1 MSAAQLEPDEAPT
14 LPSRRGGNQATAAS
28 ESTVTERLIAVF
40 SAVGVL
46 HILGWGGLLFF
57 VGPRYPALAGAGIL
71 AYTLGLRHAF
81 DADHIAAIDN
91 TTRKLLQQ
99 GQKPMGVGFFFSL
112 GHSTVVFVMAIA
124 LGLAAQFVSQN
135 ITTFKSIG
143 GVVGTSVSGVFL
155 YIIGIINL
163 IALLGIIRV
172 FREMRQ
178 GRYDAAALEDNLISG
193 GIFFPFLRP
202 LFRFITRSWQMY
214 PMGVMFGLGF
224 DTATEVALLALAGG
238 FVAKGLPIW
247 AILPLPFLFAA
258 GMSVMDTAD
267 GAFMAKA
274 YNWAFA
280 NPVRKVFYNLTITG
294 LSVGVALFI
303 GTVELLQVVAGQ
315 LGWTG
320 GFWSFL
326 ASFDLNRIGFGV
338 VTIFV
343 VVWAVA
349 LIYWKASHV
358 EERWSELLRT

>member
-1 MSAAQLEPDEAPT
+1 MERAAELDHQQLKARGSA
-14 LPSRRGGNQATAAS
+14 STAGQ
-28 ESTVTERLIAVF
+28 RLVAVF
-40 SAVGVL
+40 SAVGLL
-46 HILGWGGLLFF
+46 HILGWGGLLLL

-112 GHSTVVFVMAIA
+112 GHSTVVFTMAIA
-124 LGLAAQFVSQN
+124 LGLAAQFISQHIN
-135 ITTFKSIG
+135 SFKSVG
-143 GVVGTSVSGVFL
+143 GVIGTSVSGVFL

-163 IALLGIIRV
+163 IALIGIIRV
-172 FREMRQ
+172 FRNLRR
-178 GRYDAAALEDNLISG
+178 GRYDAGALEEDLISG
-193 GIFFPFLRP
+193 GIIFPFLRP

-258 GMSVMDTAD
+258 GMSLMDTAD
-267 GAFMAKA
+267 GAFMARA
-274 YNWAFA
+274 YNWAFS
-280 NPVRKVFYNLTITG
+280 NPIRKVFYNLTITG

-303 GTVELLQVVAGQ
+303 GTIELAQVVSGQ
-315 LGWTG
+315 LGWRG
-320 GFWSFL
+320 GFWNFL
-326 ASFDLNRIGFGV
+326 NTFDLNKIGFGV
-338 VTIFV
+338 VTIFI

-349 LIYWKASHV
+349 LIYWKISHV
-358 EERWSELLRT
+358 EDRWGELLKT